1 MVEYTT
7 CPIIWGAPGN
17 NGQHA
22 FYQLLHQGTQLV
34 PCDFIIAINGQYSLP
49 AHQDAVLS
57 NALAQ
62 AHSLMMGRTTQETA
76 SALAHSG
83 ASKEQLLLQVP
94 HRTYRGNQPSNII
107 LYQKLT
113 PKILGTLIALYEHKT
128 FVQSAIWNINPF
140 DQWGVELGKEMASK
154 LLPELH
160 NPQPTQGYD
169 SSTDNLLNYIKARQQ

>member
-22 FYQLLHQGTQLV
+22 FYQLLHQGTHLV
-34 PCDFIIAINGQYSLP
+34 PCDFIIAIESQYSLP
-49 AHQDAVLS
+49 GHQDAVLS

-62 AHSLMMGRTTQETA
+62 AHSLMMGRTRQETVL
-76 SALAHSG
+76 ALNQSG
-83 ASKEQLLLQVP
+83 LSKESLALQLP
-94 HRTYRGNQPSNII
+94 HRIYRGNQPSNT
-107 LYQKLT
+107 LMYQKLT
-113 PKILGTLIALYEHKT
+113 PNILGALIALYEHKT
-128 FVQSAIWNINPF
+128 FVQSVIWNINPF

-160 NPQPTQGYD
+160 HPKLTQGHD
-169 SSTDNLLNYIKARQQ
+169 NSTDSLLNYIKAHRN